1 MTRSALLPMRMC
13 VSMLPRQCGMQVA
26 LAPAY
31 AGPRTIQFKTGRGG
45 IQGFIIPGPRV
56 IRESESMKLTR
67 LRLLGFKSF
76 VEPTDF
82 LIEPGLTGVVGPN
95 GCGKSNLVEA
105 LRWVM
110 GESSHKSM
118 RAASMDDVIFSG
130 NTSRPAR
137 NNAEVAMM
145 IDNADRGAPA
155 AFNDTD
161 LLEIARRIERE
172 SGSNYRINGRDV
184 RARDVQI
191 LFADASTGARS
202 PALVHQG
209 RIGEIIQAKPEQRRR
224 VLEEAAGI
232 SGLHARRH
240 EAELRLK
247 AAETNLTRVED
258 VIAQL
263 AGQMEALKKQARQ
276 AVRYRNVSAQ
286 VRKAEATLYHLR
298 WTAAQTEVGEA
309 ERAKDLAVREVA
321 ARTEAEAEA
330 SVRQANA
337 AASLPDLRDAE
348 ARAAA
353 ALHRLKLALAD
364 LDREEQRARDRLA
377 ELDKR
382 LVQFGAD
389 REREE
394 RLAAEAEEAI
404 ARIAA
409 EEETIRAEA
418 HANAGRRSGVDA
430 KVAEA
435 DAALSAAETVF
446 SELTSKLAAL
456 TAERNQLENAV
467 REHAN
472 RAARAESEIA
482 GIERELASLQAVDG
496 PDLAA
501 LAAAVETSQAAVAE
515 AESATL
521 EAEGAHAEARRQLE
535 AARAPLADTERKAQR
550 LETEAKT
557 LSKVLAV
564 ETKNL
569 WPPVMDSVA
578 VAKGY
583 EKALGAALGDELDAP
598 VDPSAPMRWMGAAID
613 PSDAD
618 LPQGVEPLAKHVE
631 APPELARRLSQIGV
645 VDRAQGAA
653 LVAHLK
659 AGQRLVS
666 LEGDLWRW
674 DGFAAAAHAPTGAAR
689 RLAERARL
697 SDIEAELQIARR
709 EVEAARAQKEAAEAA
724 LQQAGERETQAR
736 TAAREAQRQT
746 NAARDRHE
754 AAEREASRDAARLS
768 ALEEAR
774 ARLTATRDEAAT
786 AKTQAS
792 DALAALAPAANLET
806 ELATVREDISG
817 KRAVLADIRAEQQ
830 AIVREAELA
839 DRRLKAL
846 AADRSASEQ
855 RMQGARGQLV
865 TLEARVA
872 ETQNERTA
880 LADAPHAFAER
891 RDALGSEVLLAE
903 TDRQECADRLQAA
916 ESELAAADRDARAA
930 LEAASH
936 AREELARSEERF
948 EGAKRRLTDVAREI
962 HDMLEVEPSEVAA
975 MAELK
980 AEDAVPGLAETEATL
995 ERLRRERERL
1005 GAVNLRADEELQ
1017 EVEAQHTA
1025 LTTERDDLVEAIKK
1039 LRLGIQSLNREARE
1053 RLLTSFEQV
1062 NKHFQHL
1069 FTQLFGG
1076 GTAELQLIESEDPLE
1091 AGLEILAKP
1100 PGKKPATLSLLSGG
1114 EQALTAM
1121 ALIFAV
1127 FLTNPAPICV
1137 LDEVDAP
1144 LDDHNVERFCDL
1156 LDEMTKSTDTRFV
1169 IITHNPITMARMNR
1183 LYGVTMAERGVSQ
1196 LVSVDLEAAVRF
1208 LEAS

>member
-1 MTRSALLPMRMC
+1 
-13 VSMLPRQCGMQVA
+13 
-26 LAPAY
+26 
-31 AGPRTIQFKTGRGG
+31 
-45 IQGFIIPGPRV
+45 
-56 IRESESMKLTR
+56 MKLTR

-110 GESSHKSM
+110 GESSYKSM
-118 RAASMDDVIFSG
+118 RASSMDDVIFNG

-137 NNAEVAMM
+137 NNAEVMM
-145 IDNADRGAPA
+145 SIDNADRGAPA

-161 LLEIARRIERE
+161 VLEIARRIERE
-172 SGSNYRINGRDV
+172 AGSNYRINGRDV

-258 VIAQL
+258 VIGQL

-276 AVRYRNVSAQ
+276 AVRYRTVSAQ

-298 WTAAQTEVGEA
+298 WIAANAETGEA
-309 ERAKDLAVREVA
+309 DRAKDLAVREVA
-321 ARTEAEAEA
+321 AKTEAEAEA

-337 AASLPDLRDAE
+337 AAAMPDLRDAE

-364 LDREEQRARDRLA
+364 LDREEQRARDRLM

-382 LVQFGAD
+382 LVQFAAD
-389 REREE
+389 SERER
-394 RLAAEAEEAI
+394 RLAADAEEAI
-404 ARIAA
+404 ARIEA
-409 EEETIRAEA
+409 EEEVIRAEA

-435 DAALSAAETVF
+435 DAALNAAEKIF
-446 SELTSKLAAL
+446 AELTSQLAAL
-456 TAERNQLENAV
+456 TAQRKQLENTA

-482 GIERELASLQAVDG
+482 GIETELASLQAVDG
-496 PDLAA
+496 PDLAE
-501 LAAAVETSQAAVAE
+501 LTAAVETAQAAIEE
-515 AESATL
+515 AESAAL
-521 EAEGAHAEARRQLE
+521 AAEAAHAEARAQLE
-535 AARAPLADTERKAQR
+535 ATRAPLADAERRVQR

-569 WPPVMDSVA
+569 WPPVMDNVV

-598 VDPSAPMRWMGAAID
+598 VDPSAPLRWMGAAID
-613 PSDAD
+613 PTDPA
-618 LPQGVEPLAKHVE
+618 LPDGVETLAKHVQ

-653 LVAHLK
+653 LVAQLK
-659 AGQRLVS
+659 PGQRLIS

-697 SDIEAELQIARR
+697 ADIEAELQIARG
-709 EVEAARAQKEAAEAA
+709 ELDAARLEKEVAETNLREAAE
-724 LQQAGERETQAR
+724 RETHTR
-736 TAAREAQRQT
+736 SAARDAQREA
-746 NAARDRHE
+746 NAARDRME
-754 AAEREASRDAARLS
+754 TAEREASRHASRIS

-774 ARLTATRDEAAT
+774 LRLTASRDEDAGAQAEADAA
-786 AKTQAS
+786 
-792 DALAALAPAANLET
+792 LLALAPAADLEA
-806 ELATVREDISG
+806 ELATVREDITA
-817 KRAVLADIRAEQQ
+817 KRALLADVRAEQQ

-846 AADRSASEQ
+846 EADKAASHQRQEGARAQLATLETRIAEAQADR
-855 RMQGARGQLV
+855 
-865 TLEARVA
+865 EAIA
-872 ETQNERTA
+872 H
-880 LADAPHAFAER
+880 APEVFAER
-891 RDALGSEVLLAE
+891 REALASEIALAE
-903 TDRQECADRLQAA
+903 TDRQGCADRLQEAEAA
-916 ESELAAADRDARAA
+916 QSAADRDARAA

-936 AREELARSEERF
+936 AREELARAEERF

-962 HDMLEVEPSEVAA
+962 HDMLEVEPAEVAG
-975 MAELK
+975 MAELDPASPLPDI
-980 AEDAVPGLAETEATL
+980 AEIEATL

-1039 LRLGIQSLNREARE
+1039 LRLGIQSLNKEARE
-1053 RLLTSFEQV
+1053 RLLESFQQV

-1076 GTAELQLIESEDPLE
+1076 GTAELQLIESDDPLE

-1208 LEAS
+1208 REAG